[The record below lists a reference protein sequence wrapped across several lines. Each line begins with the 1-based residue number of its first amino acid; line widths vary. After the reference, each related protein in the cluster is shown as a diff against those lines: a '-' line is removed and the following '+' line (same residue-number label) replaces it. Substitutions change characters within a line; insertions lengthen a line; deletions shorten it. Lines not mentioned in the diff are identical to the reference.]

1 MTAKGI
7 TIRVLTGM
15 LLVSGL
21 AGQSQAQTPAASDL
35 LARKPIQPNIKYST
49 PATAEIASCKVELI
63 DYPQGA
69 NGTKPSGYVVR
80 DAQGRIVRQFVDTTG
95 KNAPNIV
102 SYFLDG
108 VEAYREIDTNANGK
122 PDTFRYLG
130 ANGGR
135 LGRDAGETGTI
146 DSWEATAGLTA
157 EEVSQELFT
166 AIAAR
171 DTKRFQSLLVSD
183 AEIAAIGLPATEEAR
198 VKARR
203 DAAGKRF
210 ADTIAKLSLPATAKW
225 VHLET
230 ALPHTVPFDAFNG
243 KADSV
248 RHKSAHMLVDRGD
261 SKVDLVSCGEMILV
275 GNGRMWKLIDGPGD
289 MVDEQGGGAISP
301 KIAGNVQK
309 LTDIKPPAPGAGPAG
324 AIKYHMDRAA
334 ILEEIVKDTQG
345 ADQEPWLK
353 QLIDAY
359 TGAGEQDAPGSAAA
373 QRLTQWKT
381 QIEKAAPGT
390 PIHAYAAFRHLT
402 VEYSTKIRTSVK
414 PDDVNKTQ
422 AWWKESLEGYL
433 KTFATA
439 EDAPDAMMRLAMA
452 HEFSGKDGEAL
463 AITVCE
469 KLAQSFPQH
478 PFAVKATGI
487 VNRLK
492 SEGQTLAIA
501 GPRLGTNQQENVAK
515 YAGQVVL
522 VVYWASWAG
531 RTADEAKQLVELEK
545 KYAGKLV
552 IVTVNLDEKAETA
565 TQAVTAT
572 GMPGIHIF
580 QPGGIDANPLAVR
593 YGILGPHAFLIGKD
607 GKVANKNVQLPLVG
621 EEIDR
626 LTK

>member
-1 MTAKGI
+1 MTAKRL
-7 TIRVLTGM
+7 TIRTLAGFVL
-15 LLVSGL
+15 VAGL
-21 AGQSQAQTPAASDL
+21 AGQSPAQTPAATDL
-35 LARKPIQPNIKYST
+35 LARKPIQPNIKYSM
-49 PATAEIASCKVELI
+49 PAPAEMAACKVEVI
-63 DYPQGA
+63 DYPKGA
-69 NGTKPSGYVVR
+69 NGTKPTGYIVR

-95 KNAPNIV
+95 KSAPNIV

-146 DSWEATAGLTA
+146 DSWEANAGLTA
-157 EEVSQELFT
+157 EEASHELFT
-166 AIAAR
+166 AIATR
-171 DTKRFQSLLVSD
+171 DAKRFQSLLVSD
-183 AEIAAIGLPATEEAR
+183 AEVAAIGLPASEEAR

-210 ADTIAKLSLPATAKW
+210 ADTVAKLNLPTTAKW

-230 ALPHTVPFDAFNG
+230 GLPHTVPFDAFNG

-248 RHKSAHMLVDRGD
+248 RHKSAQMLVDRGD
-261 SKVDLVSCGEMILV
+261 SKVDLVACGEMILV

-289 MVDEQGGGAISP
+289 MIDEQSGTVPPEI
-301 KIAGNVQK
+301 KDLLDELMKVQ
-309 LTDIKPPAPGAGPAG
+309 PPAPGAGSAG
-324 AIKYHMDRAA
+324 AVKYHMDRAT
-334 ILEEIVKDTQG
+334 ILEKIVAKTQG
-345 ADQEPWLK
+345 AGQEPWLK
-353 QLIDAY
+353 QLIDSY

-373 QRLTQWKT
+373 QRLGQWKA

-390 PIHAYAAFRHLT
+390 PIHAYAAFRHMT
-402 VEYSTKIRTSVK
+402 VEYSTKIRTAVK

-422 AWWKESLEGYL
+422 IWWKENLEEFL

-452 HEFSGKDGEAL
+452 HEFSGKDGEAK
-463 AITVCE
+463 AIAVCE

-492 SEGQTLAIA
+492 SEGEPLVLA
-501 GPRLGTNQQENVAK
+501 GPRLGTNQPENITK

-531 RTADEAKQLVELEK
+531 NTAGDAKLLVELEK
-545 KYAGKLV
+545 KYAGKLA

-607 GKVANKNVQLPLVG
+607 GKVANKNAQLPLVG
-621 EEIDR
+621 DEIDR
-626 LTK
+626 LLK

>member
-1 MTAKGI
+1 MTATRI
-7 TIRVLTGM
+7 TVRILSG
-15 LLVSGL
+15 LILGAGL
-21 AGQSQAQTPAASDL
+21 AGQSPAQTPAATDL
-35 LARKPIQPNIKYST
+35 LARKPIQPNVKYST
-49 PATAEIASCKVELI
+49 PTPAEMASCKVELI

-69 NGTKPSGYVVR
+69 NGTKPTGYIVR

-95 KNAPNIV
+95 KTSPNIV
-102 SYFLDG
+102 SFFLDG

-146 DSWEATAGLTA
+146 DSWEANAGLTA
-157 EEVSQELFT
+157 EEASQELFT
-166 AIAAR
+166 AIAMR
-171 DTKRFQSLLVSD
+171 DAKRFQSLLVSD
-183 AEIAAIGLPATEEAR
+183 AEVAAIGLPASEEAR

-210 ADTIAKLSLPATAKW
+210 ADTVTKLSLPATAKW

-230 ALPHTVPFDAFNG
+230 GLPHTVPFDAFNG

-248 RHKSAHMLVDRGD
+248 RHKSAQMLVDRGD
-261 SKVDLVSCGEMILV
+261 NKVDLVACGEMILV

-289 MVDEQGGGAISP
+289 MIDEQSGTVSP
-301 KIAGNVQK
+301 EIKDLLDELMKVQ
-309 LTDIKPPAPGAGPAG
+309 PPAPGAGPAG
-324 AIKYHMDRAA
+324 MIKNQMDRAT
-334 ILEEIVKDTQG
+334 ILEKIVAKTQG
-345 ADQEPWLK
+345 AGQEPWLK

-359 TGAGEQDAPGSAAA
+359 QAAGEQDAPGSAAS
-373 QRLTQWKT
+373 QRLAQWKT

-402 VEYSTKIRTSVK
+402 VEYATKIRTSAK
-414 PDDVNKTQ
+414 PDEINKTQ

-433 KTFATA
+433 KAFATA

-452 HEFSGKDGEAL
+452 HEFSGKDGEIQ
-463 AITVCE
+463 AIAVCE
-469 KLAQSFPQH
+469 KLVQTFPQH
-478 PFAVKATGI
+478 AFAVKATGI

-531 RTADEAKQLVELEK
+531 NTVGDAKQLVELEK
-545 KYAGKLV
+545 KYSGKLV

-565 TQAVTAT
+565 TQAVTAS

-593 YGILGPHAFLIGKD
+593 YGIMGPHAFLIGKD

-621 EEIDR
+621 DEIDR
-626 LTK
+626 LLK

>member
-1 MTAKGI
+1 MTAKRFTVRI
-7 TIRVLTGM
+7 
-15 LLVSGL
+15 L
-21 AGQSQAQTPAASDL
+21 AGLMMVAGVAGHSLAQTPAAADL
-35 LARKPIQPNIKYST
+35 LARKPVQPNVKYSAPT
-49 PATAEIASCKVELI
+49 VAEAAGCKVELL
-63 DYPQGA
+63 DYSKVA
-69 NGTKPSGYVVR
+69 SATKPTGYLVR

-95 KNAPNIV
+95 KNSPNIV

-122 PDTFRYLG
+122 PDMFRYLG

-146 DSWEATAGLTA
+146 DSWEANAGLTA
-157 EEVSQELFT
+157 EEASYELFT
-166 AIAAR
+166 AIATR
-171 DTKRFQSLLVSD
+171 DAKRFQSLLVSD
-183 AEIAAIGLPATEEAR
+183 AEVAAIGLPASEEAR

-210 ADTIAKLSLPATAKW
+210 ADTVSKLNLPATAKW

-248 RHKSAHMLVDRGD
+248 RHKSPQMLVDRGD
-261 SKVDLVSCGEMILV
+261 NKVDLVSCGEMILV
-275 GNGRMWKLIDGPGD
+275 GNGRLWKLIDGPGEN
-289 MVDEQGGGAISP
+289 VDEPGGGAIPP
-301 KIAGNVQK
+301 KIAGLVQK

-334 ILEEIVKDTQG
+334 ILEEIVRDTQG
-345 ADQEPWLK
+345 AEQEPWLK

-373 QRLTQWKT
+373 QRLAQWKT

-390 PIHAYAAFRHLT
+390 PIHSYAAFRHLT
-402 VEYSTKIRTSVK
+402 VEYSMKIRTAVK

-422 AWWKESLEGYL
+422 AWWKENLEAYL

-452 HEFSGKDGEAL
+452 HEFSGKDSEAQ
-463 AITVCE
+463 AIAVCE
-469 KLAQSFPQH
+469 KLVQSFPQH
-478 PFAVKATGI
+478 AFSVKAAGI

-492 SEGQTLAIA
+492 SEGQALVVA
-501 GPRLGTNQQENVAK
+501 GPRLGTNQPEDVAK

-531 RTADEAKQLVELEK
+531 NTAGDAKLLVELEK
-545 KYAGKLV
+545 KYAGKLT

-593 YGILGPHAFLIGKD
+593 YGIMGPHAFLIGKD

-621 EEIDR
+621 DEIDR
-626 LTK
+626 LSK